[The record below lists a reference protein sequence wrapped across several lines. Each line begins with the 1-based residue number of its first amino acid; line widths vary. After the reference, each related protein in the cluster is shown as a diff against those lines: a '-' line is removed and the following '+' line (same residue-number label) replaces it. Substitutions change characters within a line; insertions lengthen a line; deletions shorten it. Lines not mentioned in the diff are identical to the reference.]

1 MKDKTGLSERR
12 KKILNAL
19 VDSYITDAEP
29 ISSAA
34 IKDKYMPDVS
44 TATIRSE
51 LATLEEMG
59 YLNQPH
65 ISAGRVPSSKAYKFY
80 VDNILSS
87 EAQFDEQEI
96 KSVLATKYASIKE
109 IVKDSAKIVSDVTNY
124 TSMLMISSTDNIT
137 VNDVK
142 VIDMY
147 DGTALVLI
155 VTNNGSIKDKTI
167 KLPESNIANYIE
179 VANGLLYRTFA
190 GKRLVEIVHSHN
202 VIDAQLKDFE
212 QLFEQVLNMI
222 IDYKNARESQIQIEG
237 KDKIFNYPEYNDV
250 NNVKNFMSI
259 VNDQDKLHEIVKDK
273 DGSIEFSIKIGT
285 EDDEQLSDM
294 AVVSAKYKFSGE
306 EVGQLGVI
314 GPQRMDYKKVLSVL
328 KEIGNLF
335 DNN

>member
-1 MKDKTGLSERR
+1 MKDNKGLSERR

-19 VDSYITDAEP
+19 VDSYITNAEP
-29 ISSAA
+29 ISSSA

-59 YLNQPH
+59 YLSQPH

-87 EAQFDEQEI
+87 ESQMDTQQI

-124 TSMLMISSTDNIT
+124 TSMLMISSTDNIV

-167 KLPESNIANYIE
+167 KLPETNINNYIE

-202 VIDAQLKDFE
+202 VIDAQLRDFE

-250 NNVKNFMSI
+250 NNVKNFLSI
-259 VNDQDKLHEIVKDK
+259 VNDQEKLHEIVNDK
-273 DGSIEFSIKIGT
+273 DGSIEFSVKIGK
-285 EDDEQLSDM
+285 EDDETLGDM
-294 AVVSAKYKFSGE
+294 AIVSAKYKFSGE
-306 EVGQLGVI
+306 EMGQLGVI

-328 KEIGNLF
+328 KEIGTLF
-335 DNN
+335 ENN

>member
-167 KLPESNIANYIE
+167 KLPESNIQNYIE

-202 VIDAQLKDFE
+202 IIDAQLKDFE

-285 EDDEQLSDM
+285 EDNEQLSDM

>member
-1 MKDKTGLSERR
+1 MKDNKGLSERR

-19 VDSYITDAEP
+19 VDSYISDAEP

-65 ISAGRVPSSKAYKFY
+65 VSAGRVPSSKAYKFY
-80 VDNILSS
+80 VDNILANES
-87 EAQFDEQEI
+87 QMDLQQV

-124 TSMLMISSTDNIT
+124 TSMLMISSTDNIL

-167 KLPESNIANYIE
+167 KLPE
-179 VANGLLYRTFA
+179 
-190 GKRLVEIVHSHN
+190 
-202 VIDAQLKDFE
+202 
-212 QLFEQVLNMI
+212 
-222 IDYKNARESQIQIEG
+222 
-237 KDKIFNYPEYNDV
+237 
-250 NNVKNFMSI
+250 
-259 VNDQDKLHEIVKDK
+259 
-273 DGSIEFSIKIGT
+273 
-285 EDDEQLSDM
+285 
-294 AVVSAKYKFSGE
+294 
-306 EVGQLGVI
+306 
-314 GPQRMDYKKVLSVL
+314 RMPIL
-328 KEIGNLF
+328 
-335 DNN
+335 

>member
-1 MKDKTGLSERR
+1 MKDKTGLSDRR

-167 KLPESNIANYIE
+167 KLPESNIQNYIE

-202 VIDAQLKDFE
+202 IIDAQLKDFE

>member
-1 MKDKTGLSERR
+1 MKDNKGLSERR

-19 VDSYITDAEP
+19 VDSYISDAEP

-59 YLNQPH
+59 YLSQPH

-80 VDNILSS
+80 VDNILANES
-87 EAQFDEQEI
+87 QMDLQQV

-124 TSMLMISSTDNIT
+124 TSLLMISSTDNIL

-167 KLPESNIANYIE
+167 KLPDTNISNYIE

-202 VIDAQLKDFE
+202 VIDSQLRDFE

-250 NNVKNFMSI
+250 NNVKNFLSI
-259 VNDQDKLHEIVKDK
+259 VNDQEKLHEIVNDK
-273 DGSIEFSIKIGT
+273 DGSIEFSIKIGK
-285 EDDEQLSDM
+285 EDDETLNDM
-294 AVVSAKYKFSGE
+294 AIVSAKYKFSGE

-328 KEIGNLF
+328 REIGTLF
-335 DNN
+335 ENN

>member
-1 MKDKTGLSERR
+1 MKDNKGLSERR
-12 KKILNAL
+12 TKILNAL
-19 VDSYITDAEP
+19 VDSYISDAEP

-59 YLNQPH
+59 YLSQPH

-80 VDNILSS
+80 VDNILANES
-87 EAQFDEQEI
+87 QMDLQQV

-124 TSMLMISSTDNIT
+124 TSMLMISSTDNIL

-167 KLPESNIANYIE
+167 KLPDTNISNYIE

-202 VIDAQLKDFE
+202 VIDSQLRDFE

-250 NNVKNFMSI
+250 NNVKNFLSI
-259 VNDQDKLHEIVKDK
+259 VNDQEKLHEIVNDK
-273 DGSIEFSIKIGT
+273 DGSIEFSIKIGK
-285 EDDEQLSDM
+285 EDDETLNDM
-294 AVVSAKYKFSGE
+294 AIVSAKYKFSGE

-328 KEIGNLF
+328 REIGTLF
-335 DNN
+335 ENN

>member
-1 MKDKTGLSERR
+1 MKDNKGLSERR

-19 VDSYITDAEP
+19 VDSYITNAEP
-29 ISSAA
+29 ISSSA

-59 YLNQPH
+59 YLSQPH

-87 EAQFDEQEI
+87 ESQIDTQQI

-124 TSMLMISSTDNIT
+124 TSMLMISSTDNIV

-167 KLPESNIANYIE
+167 KLPETNISNYIE

-202 VIDAQLKDFE
+202 VIDSQLRDFE

-250 NNVKNFMSI
+250 NNVKNFLSI
-259 VNDQDKLHEIVKDK
+259 VNDQEKLHEIVNDK
-273 DGSIEFSIKIGT
+273 DGSIEFSVKIGK
-285 EDDEQLSDM
+285 EDDETLGDM
-294 AVVSAKYKFSGE
+294 AIVSAKYKFSGE
-306 EVGQLGVI
+306 EMGQLGVI

-328 KEIGNLF
+328 KEIGTLF
-335 DNN
+335 ENN

>member
-1 MKDKTGLSERR
+1 MKDNKGLSERR

-19 VDSYITDAEP
+19 VDSYITNAEP
-29 ISSAA
+29 ISSSA

-59 YLNQPH
+59 YLSQPH

-80 VDNILSS
+80 VDNILANES
-87 EAQFDEQEI
+87 QMDLQQV

-124 TSMLMISSTDNIT
+124 TSLLMISSTDNIL

-167 KLPESNIANYIE
+167 KLPDTNISNYIE

-202 VIDAQLKDFE
+202 VIDSQLRDFE

-250 NNVKNFMSI
+250 NNVKNFLSI
-259 VNDQDKLHEIVKDK
+259 VNDQEKLHEIVNDK
-273 DGSIEFSIKIGT
+273 DGSIEFSVKIGK
-285 EDDEQLSDM
+285 EDDETLGDM
-294 AVVSAKYKFSGE
+294 AIVSAKYKFSGE
-306 EVGQLGVI
+306 EMGQLGVI

-328 KEIGNLF
+328 KEIGTLF
-335 DNN
+335 ENN

>member
-1 MKDKTGLSERR
+1 MKDKLGLSDRR

-19 VDSYITDAEP
+19 VDSYISDAEP

-59 YLNQPH
+59 YLSQPH

-80 VDNILSS
+80 VDNILANES
-87 EAQFDEQEI
+87 QMDIQQV

-109 IVKDSAKIVSDVTNY
+109 IVKDSAKIVADVTNY

-167 KLPESNIANYIE
+167 KLPDTAISNYIE

-202 VIDAQLKDFE
+202 VIDSQLKDFE
-212 QLFEQVLNMI
+212 ELFEQVLNMI

-250 NNVKNFMSI
+250 QNVKNFLSI
-259 VNDQDKLHEIVKDK
+259 VNDQEKLHEIVKDK
-273 DGSIEFSIKIGT
+273 DGSIEFSIKIGA
-285 EDDEQLSDM
+285 EDDETLQDM

-328 KEIGNLF
+328 REIGNLF

>member
-19 VDSYITDAEP
+19 VDSYISDAEP
-29 ISSAA
+29 ISSSA
-34 IKDKYMPDVS
+34 IKEKYMPDVS

-65 ISAGRVPSSKAYKFY
+65 VSSGRVPSSKAYKFY
-80 VDNILSS
+80 VDNILA
-87 EAQFDEQEI
+87 EEGQFDEASI

-124 TSMLMISSTDNIT
+124 TSMLMISSTDNIV

-167 KLPESNIANYIE
+167 KLPESNINNYIE
-179 VANGLLYRTFA
+179 VANGLLYRSFA

-212 QLFEQVLNMI
+212 ELFEQVLGMI
-222 IDYKNARESQIQIEG
+222 IDYKKARESQIQIEG

-250 NNVKNFMSI
+250 DNIKNFLSI
-259 VNDQDKLHEIVKDK
+259 VNDQEKLHEIVNDK
-273 DGSIEFSIKIGT
+273 DGGIEFSIKIGK
-285 EDDEQLSDM
+285 EDDETLKDM
-294 AVVSAKYKFSGE
+294 AVVSAKYKFNGE

-328 KEIGNLF
+328 KEIGTLF
-335 DNN
+335 ENN

>member
-1 MKDKTGLSERR
+1 MKDKLGLSDRR

-19 VDSYITDAEP
+19 IDSYISDAEP

-51 LATLEEMG
+51 LASLEEMG
-59 YLNQPH
+59 YLTQPH
-65 ISAGRVPSSKAYKFY
+65 VSAGRIPSSKAYKFY
-80 VDNILSS
+80 VDNILSN
-87 EAQFDEQEI
+87 EMQVDMQHI
-96 KSVLATKYASIKE
+96 KSVLSTKYASIKE

-124 TSMLMISSTDNIT
+124 TSMLMISSTDNIV

-167 KLPESNIANYIE
+167 KLPQTNISNYIE
-179 VANGLLYRTFA
+179 VANGLLYRSFA
-190 GKRLVEIVHSHN
+190 GKKLVEIVHSHN
-202 VIDAQLKDFE
+202 IIDVQLKDFE

-222 IDYKNARESQIQIEG
+222 IDYKNTRESQVQIEG
-237 KDKIFNYPEYNDV
+237 KDKIFNYPEYNDID
-250 NNVKNFMSI
+250 NVRNFLSI
-259 VNDQDKLHEIVKDK
+259 VNDQEKLHDIVNSS
-273 DGSIEFSIKIGT
+273 DGSIEFSVKIGT
-285 EDDEQLSDM
+285 DDDRELKNM
-294 AVVSAKYKFSGE
+294 AIVSAQYKLNGD
-306 EVGQLGVI
+306 EVGQIGVI
-314 GPQRMDYKKVLSVL
+314 GPQRMDYRKVLSVL

-335 DNN
+335 ENN

>member
-1 MKDKTGLSERR
+1 MKDNKGLSERR

-19 VDSYITDAEP
+19 VDSYISDAEP

-59 YLNQPH
+59 YLSQPH

-80 VDNILSS
+80 VDNILANES
-87 EAQFDEQEI
+87 QMDLQQV

-124 TSMLMISSTDNIT
+124 TSLLMISSTDNIL

-167 KLPESNIANYIE
+167 KLPDTNISNYIE

-202 VIDAQLKDFE
+202 VIDSQLRDFE

-250 NNVKNFMSI
+250 NNVKNFLSI
-259 VNDQDKLHEIVKDK
+259 VNDQEKLHEIVNDK
-273 DGSIEFSIKIGT
+273 DGSIEFSVKIGK
-285 EDDEQLSDM
+285 EDDETLGDM
-294 AVVSAKYKFSGE
+294 AIVSAKYKFSGE
-306 EVGQLGVI
+306 EMGQLGVI

-328 KEIGNLF
+328 KEIGTLF
-335 DNN
+335 ENN

>member
-1 MKDKTGLSERR
+1 MKDNKGLSERR
-12 KKILNAL
+12 RKILNAL
-19 VDSYITDAEP
+19 VDSYITNAEP
-29 ISSAA
+29 ISSSA

-87 EAQFDEQEI
+87 ESQMDTQQI

-124 TSMLMISSTDNIT
+124 TSMLMISSTDNIV

-167 KLPESNIANYIE
+167 KLPETNINNYIE
-179 VANGLLYRTFA
+179 VANGLLFRTFA

-202 VIDAQLKDFE
+202 VIDAQLRDFE

-250 NNVKNFMSI
+250 NNVKNFLSI
-259 VNDQDKLHEIVKDK
+259 VNDQEKLHEIVNDK
-273 DGSIEFSIKIGT
+273 DGSIEFSVKIGK
-285 EDDEQLSDM
+285 EDDETLGDM
-294 AVVSAKYKFSGE
+294 AIVSAKYKFSGE
-306 EVGQLGVI
+306 EMGQLGVI

-328 KEIGNLF
+328 KEIGTLF
-335 DNN
+335 ENN

>member
-1 MKDKTGLSERR
+1 MKDNKGLSERR

-19 VDSYITDAEP
+19 VDSYITNAEP
-29 ISSAA
+29 ISSSA

-59 YLNQPH
+59 YLSQPH

-87 EAQFDEQEI
+87 ESQMDTQQI

-124 TSMLMISSTDNIT
+124 TSMLMISSTDNIV

-167 KLPESNIANYIE
+167 KLPETNINNYIE

-202 VIDAQLKDFE
+202 VIDAQLRDFE

-250 NNVKNFMSI
+250 NNVKNFLSI
-259 VNDQDKLHEIVKDK
+259 VNDQEKLHEIVNDK
-273 DGSIEFSIKIGT
+273 DGSIEFSIKIGK
-285 EDDEQLSDM
+285 EDDETLNDM
-294 AVVSAKYKFSGE
+294 AIVSAKYKFSGE

-328 KEIGNLF
+328 REIGTLF
-335 DNN
+335 ENN

>member
-1 MKDKTGLSERR
+1 MKDKLGLSDRR

-19 VDSYITDAEP
+19 VDSYISDAEP

-59 YLNQPH
+59 YLSQPH

-80 VDNILSS
+80 VDNILANES
-87 EAQFDEQEI
+87 QMDIQQI

-109 IVKDSAKIVSDVTNY
+109 IVKDSAKIVADVTNY

-167 KLPESNIANYIE
+167 KLPDTAISNYIE

-202 VIDAQLKDFE
+202 VIDSQLKDFE
-212 QLFEQVLNMI
+212 ELFEQVLNMI

-250 NNVKNFMSI
+250 QNVKNFLSI
-259 VNDQDKLHEIVKDK
+259 VNDQEKLHEIVKDK
-273 DGSIEFSIKIGT
+273 DGSIEFSIKIGA
-285 EDDEQLSDM
+285 EDDETLQDM

-328 KEIGNLF
+328 REIGNLF

>member
-1 MKDKTGLSERR
+1 MKDNKGLSERR

-19 VDSYITDAEP
+19 VDSYISDAEP

-65 ISAGRVPSSKAYKFY
+65 VSAGRVPSSKAYKFY
-80 VDNILSS
+80 VDNILANES
-87 EAQFDEQEI
+87 QMDLQQV

-124 TSMLMISSTDNIT
+124 TSMLMISSTDNIL

-167 KLPESNIANYIE
+167 KLPETNISNYIE

-202 VIDAQLKDFE
+202 VIDAQLRDFE

-250 NNVKNFMSI
+250 ANVKNFLSI
-259 VNDQDKLHEIVKDK
+259 VNDQEKLHEIVNDK
-273 DGSIEFSIKIGT
+273 DGSIEFSVKIGR
-285 EDDEQLSDM
+285 EDDETLNDM
-294 AVVSAKYKFSGE
+294 AIVSAKYKFSGE

-328 KEIGNLF
+328 KEIGTLF
-335 DNN
+335 ENN

>member
-1 MKDKTGLSERR
+1 MKDNKGLSERR

-80 VDNILSS
+80 VDNILANES
-87 EAQFDEQEI
+87 QMDLQPV

-124 TSMLMISSTDNIT
+124 TSMLMISSTDNIL

-167 KLPESNIANYIE
+167 KLPETNISNYIE

-190 GKRLVEIVHSHN
+190 GKKLVEIVHSHN
-202 VIDAQLKDFE
+202 VIDAQLRDFE

-250 NNVKNFMSI
+250 NNVKNFLSI
-259 VNDQDKLHEIVKDK
+259 VNDQEKLHEIVNDK
-273 DGSIEFSIKIGT
+273 DGSIEFSIKIGR
-285 EDDEQLSDM
+285 EDDETLNDM
-294 AVVSAKYKFSGE
+294 AIVSAKYKFSGE

-328 KEIGNLF
+328 REIGTLF
-335 DNN
+335 ENN

>member
-1 MKDKTGLSERR
+1 MKDNKGLSERR

-19 VDSYITDAEP
+19 VDSYISDAEP

-59 YLNQPH
+59 YLSQPH

-80 VDNILSS
+80 VDNILANES
-87 EAQFDEQEI
+87 QMDLQQV

-124 TSMLMISSTDNIT
+124 TSMLMISSTDNIL

-167 KLPESNIANYIE
+167 KLPDTNISNYIE

-202 VIDAQLKDFE
+202 VIDSQLRDFE

-250 NNVKNFMSI
+250 NNVKNFLSI
-259 VNDQDKLHEIVKDK
+259 VNDQEKLHEIVNDK
-273 DGSIEFSIKIGT
+273 DGSIEFSIKIGK
-285 EDDEQLSDM
+285 EDDETLNDM
-294 AVVSAKYKFSGE
+294 AIVSAKYKFSGE

-328 KEIGNLF
+328 REIGTLF
-335 DNN
+335 ENN

>member
-1 MKDKTGLSERR
+1 MKDNKGLSERR
-12 KKILNAL
+12 MKILNAL
-19 VDSYITDAEP
+19 VDSYISDAEP

-80 VDNILSS
+80 VDNILANES
-87 EAQFDEQEI
+87 QMDLQQI

-124 TSMLMISSTDNIT
+124 TSMLMISSTDNIL

-167 KLPESNIANYIE
+167 KLPETNISNYIE

-190 GKRLVEIVHSHN
+190 GKKLVEIVHSHN

-250 NNVKNFMSI
+250 NNVKNFLSI
-259 VNDQDKLHEIVKDK
+259 VNDQEKLHEIVNDK
-273 DGSIEFSIKIGT
+273 DGSIEFSVKIGR
-285 EDDEQLSDM
+285 EDDETLSDM
-294 AVVSAKYKFSGE
+294 AIVSAKYKFSGE

-328 KEIGNLF
+328 KEIGTLF
-335 DNN
+335 ENN

>member
-1 MKDKTGLSERR
+1 MKDNKGLSERR

-19 VDSYITDAEP
+19 VDSYITNAEP
-29 ISSAA
+29 ISSSA

-87 EAQFDEQEI
+87 ESQMDTQQI

-124 TSMLMISSTDNIT
+124 TSMLMISSTDNIV

-167 KLPESNIANYIE
+167 KLPETNINNYIE
-179 VANGLLYRTFA
+179 VANGLLYRSFA

-202 VIDAQLKDFE
+202 VIDAQLRDFE

-250 NNVKNFMSI
+250 NNVKNFLSI
-259 VNDQDKLHEIVKDK
+259 VNDQEKLHEIVNDK
-273 DGSIEFSIKIGT
+273 DGSIEFSVKIGK
-285 EDDEQLSDM
+285 EDDETLGDM
-294 AVVSAKYKFSGE
+294 AIVSAKYKFSGE
-306 EVGQLGVI
+306 EMGQLGVI

-328 KEIGNLF
+328 KEIGTLF
-335 DNN
+335 ENN

>member
-1 MKDKTGLSERR
+1 MKDKTELSERK

-19 VDSYITDAEP
+19 VDSYISDAEP

-59 YLNQPH
+59 YLSQPH
-65 ISAGRVPSSKAYKFY
+65 ISSGRVPSSKAYKFY
-80 VDNILSS
+80 VDNILASGNQMD
-87 EAQFDEQEI
+87 AQQI
-96 KSVLATKYASIKE
+96 KSILATKYASIKE
-109 IVKDSAKIVSDVTNY
+109 IVKDSAKIVADVTNY

-167 KLPESNIANYIE
+167 KLPESSINNYIE

-202 VIDAQLKDFE
+202 IIDAQLKDFE
-212 QLFEQVLNMI
+212 DLFEQVLNMI
-222 IDYKNARESQIQIEG
+222 IDYKQTRESQIQIEG

-250 NNVKNFMSI
+250 NNVKNFLSI
-259 VNDQDKLHEIVKDK
+259 VNDQEKLHEIVKDK

-285 EDDEQLSDM
+285 EDDETLQDM
-294 AVVSAKYKFSGE
+294 AIVSAKYKLNGD

>member
-1 MKDKTGLSERR
+1 MKDKTGLSDRR

-167 KLPESNIANYIE
+167 KLPESNIQNYIE

-202 VIDAQLKDFE
+202 IIDAQLKDFE

-237 KDKIFNYPEYNDV
+237 KDKIFN
-250 NNVKNFMSI
+250 
-259 VNDQDKLHEIVKDK
+259 
-273 DGSIEFSIKIGT
+273 
-285 EDDEQLSDM
+285 
-294 AVVSAKYKFSGE
+294 
-306 EVGQLGVI
+306 
-314 GPQRMDYKKVLSVL
+314 
-328 KEIGNLF
+328 
-335 DNN
+335 